1 MKFHTWKPLT
11 ATALFTVLCITPNL
25 TEAFSPSSKAAG
37 MGSIGIAYPQDAFAG
52 AYNPAAIVDAE
63 DRVDLGFA
71 WTRERGTTEITQEF
85 LKKDGEVRKE
95 NIFSAFDSSPNLYNA
110 EFGVNKVFN
119 TTICGRCWDWAVGIV
134 GYNQD
139 YIKTSYKKS
148 IPLFGEK
155 KPGLEY
161 IHEIISP
168 VASIRINRCH
178 SLGISLDVHL
188 QRFKANGLKT
198 LASTKF
204 SNSPENV
211 TNRGYDYSSG
221 IGVSIGWKWDVME
234 ALTLGATYHSKTSM
248 RKFHKYKGLL
258 AQEGRL
264 DSPER
269 YGLGFAYQ
277 YLPNSTITCD
287 FEWINWHGVRSLH
300 NSLDLDISHK
310 LGSKSGSGF
319 GFRNQIFIG
328 IGIDYAIN
336 ECWVVRAGYRQ
347 TNTSLRK
354 SQTAL
359 NILTCGTIVNY
370 LTLGAT
376 YTWKCNEF
384 TLYFAHGFENDI
396 NGKTLIRNEIKSEKT
411 TVRLRESNNTLGLS
425 WGYLF

>member
-11 ATALFTVLCITPNL
+11 AAALFTVLCITPNL
-25 TEAFSPSSKAAG
+25 TDAFSLSSKASG
-37 MGSIGIAYPQDAFAG
+37 MGSTGIAYPQDAFAG

-63 DRVDLGFA
+63 NRADVGFA
-71 WTRERGTTEITQEF
+71 WTRERATSEITPGFPEE
-85 LKKDGEVRKE
+85 GTKE
-95 NIFSAFDSSPNLYNA
+95 SLYLSSFDSSPNLYNA
-110 EFGVNKVFN
+110 EFGINKVFN
-119 TTICGRCWDWAVGIV
+119 TTICGGCWDWAVGVV

-139 YIKTSYKKS
+139 YIKTSYDKS
-148 IPLFGEK
+148 IPIFGKK
-155 KPGLEY
+155 KPGLEF

-188 QRFKANGLKT
+188 QRFKVNGLKT

-204 SNSPENV
+204 SNSPTNV

-221 IGVSIGWKWDVME
+221 VGVSIGWKWDIME

-269 YGLGFAYQ
+269 YGLGLAYQ
-277 YLPNSTITCD
+277 YLPNSTITFD

-300 NSLDLDISHK
+300 NPLDLANSDK
-310 LGSKSGSGF
+310 LGSKRGSGF
-319 GFRNQIFIG
+319 GFRNQIFFG
-328 IGIDYAIN
+328 VGVDYAIN
-336 ECWVVRAGYRQ
+336 EFWIVRIGYRH
-347 TNTSLRK
+347 TNTALRNT
-354 SQTAL
+354 QTTL
-359 NILTCGTIVNY
+359 NILTCETIDNY

-396 NGKTLIRNEIKSEKT
+396 NGKTQIPKKIGGERI
-411 TVRLRESNNTLGLS
+411 VRLRESNNTLGLS
-425 WGYLF
+425 WGYIF